1 MVSLVVDFKLFF
13 LLLVFSLLLLLV
25 SCSFILDCY
34 LFCLSW
40 VFPHFVD
47 CLIVS
52 SLPLLINLHLI
63 VVLPLRRNLYEIM
76 NFMLIEIQMI
86 WSTPIIITHAHCDQE
101 NHDGGQHNWPEP
113 VRLCGRGVGAA
124 YCYQGSLEPH
134 EPGIW
139 LWIFISN
146 EFRTKRELG
155 EIFIIK

>member
-1 MVSLVVDFKLFF
+1 MVLLAVDFKLFL

-34 LFCLSW
+34 FFCLSW

-63 VVLPLRRNLYEIM
+63 VVFPLRRNLNEIM
-76 NFMLIEIQMI
+76 NSILIEIQMI
-86 WSTPIIITHAHCDQE
+86 WSMPIIIPHANCDQE
-101 NHDGGQHNWPEP
+101 NHDEDQHNGPEP
-113 VRLCGRGVGAA
+113 GRWCGPKAGAA
-124 YCYQGSLEPH
+124 YCYQDSLEPH

-146 EFRTKRELG
+146 EFRPKSEFG
-155 EIFIIK
+155 EIF